1 MGSGLSKHCPMLVIP
16 CYRKTCEI
24 SISEYFTNF
33 ETMSKC
39 KMFKNLPEH
48 PPFNLAF
55 LMLLRSPHELDLEKL
70 PPNIFAQLAGDLRT
84 NYIYLEISSRPK
96 DSESAIIGGG

>member
-1 MGSGLSKHCPMLVIP
+1 
-16 CYRKTCEI
+16 
-24 SISEYFTNF
+24 
-33 ETMSKC
+33 
-39 KMFKNLPEH
+39 MFKNLPEH

-55 LMLLRSPHELDLEKL
+55 LMLSRSPHELDLEKL

-96 DSESAIIGGG
+96 DSESAIIGGGLGCYSRARDLFVNLLNKIKKINKKK